1 MPLPTGYVT
10 SRGLN
15 IRGKQ
20 LLFSA
25 LFKQSWVNPA
35 AVDPDGYKTTFAGPN
50 TTTVEFT
57 PASGLNGALV
67 VAGSAKPDFHRN
79 VVITVTHATA
89 VVAES
94 GVIEGFDPNG
104 DFISEA
110 WSVTAGGTSKVFTG
124 LKSFAAITKV
134 TVTAATDASANSNTI
149 GTGQVFGLDAR
160 LSVAS
165 AVKERVD
172 GAIVTTGTLVVAGT
186 ASTADP
192 RGTYSPA
199 TAPDGAH
206 DYEVWVISDDPEN
219 G

>member
-1 MPLPTGYVT
+1 MPLPADYVT

-15 IRGKQ
+15 VRGHN
-20 LLFSA
+20 LRFSA
-25 LFKQSWVNPA
+25 LFKQAWTNPA
-35 AVDPDGYKTTFAGPN
+35 AVDADGYKTTFAGPN
-50 TTTVEFT
+50 ATTFEFT

-67 VAGSAKPDFHRN
+67 SIGRAVPDFHRN
-79 VVITVTHATA
+79 VVVTVTHATA

-94 GVIEGFDPNG
+94 GVIEGLDANG

-124 LKSFAAITKV
+124 AKSFAAVTKV

-186 ASTADP
+186 GTADP

-199 TAPDGAH
+199 TAPDGVH
-206 DYEVWVISDDPEN
+206 DYEVWVISDDPEA